1 MRSER
6 GAGKISP
13 MNRCRKW
20 LGFEARAHVGGNV
33 GDDENGGRWCVGRG
47 VILTI
52 MENDSAE
59 KVMFE

>member
-1 MRSER
+1 
-6 GAGKISP
+6 

-20 LGFEARAHVGGNV
+20 LGFEARAHAGENV
-33 GDDENGGRWCVGRG
+33 GDDENGGRWCGGRG
-47 VILTI
+47 VILAI

>member
-1 MRSER
+1 
-6 GAGKISP
+6 

-20 LGFEARAHVGGNV
+20 LGLEAGAHVGENV

-47 VILTI
+47 VILAI